1 MFAARRRRSRSERAG
16 GEFLSIGEMA
26 QSYGVT
32 LRALRFYEAR
42 GMLQPQRDG
51 SSRFYNAAARHQLEL
66 ILRGKKL
73 GFKLSE
79 IRNMLMRDDAETA
92 PAQELTMDE
101 RQVVAQIDLL
111 QRERENIEQAIIE
124 LKATRVRM
132 TSVDPAAQTAMASET
147 HRVVANVG

>member
-1 MFAARRRRSRSERAG
+1 
-16 GEFLSIGEMA
+16 MA